1 MSLSLSLGIFENVR
15 SFSTSVPI
23 WSALLLL
30 ILAIALTLS
39 LPVSGPLNLS
49 SFSLGDSNSSSLGVY
64 LPPLLLWISGLSPL
78 SLVSFPQLPKF
89 PPLPATSHRLG
100 PLFLSLCPPLWAACH
115 PRPLP
120 CWLPGSRPASLAV
133 LGRLGNSSWFLEK
146 TTGAERKA
154 LSLPGR
160 PPPSLGPGGLSQ
172 SRPAR
177 GRKPCGFWLLP
188 GGLRIWPPPPGQQP
202 KYYSAGGVGGSRRRP
217 RLKEAFRAARPGASC
232 PQAQASGRP
241 SRDLRWPEGRVL
253 L

>member
-1 MSLSLSLGIFENVR
+1 MLILCSLPLRQSALCFLSHSLHCLD
-15 SFSTSVPI
+15 SVPPSL
-23 WSALLLL
+23 WALGGSLLLL
-30 ILAIALTLS
+30 GTVTPFPGLSPTL
-39 LPVSGPLNLS
+39 PTPTPLDLQPHS
-49 SFSLGDSNSSSLGVY
+49 SFSGLQFLSFCLY
-64 LPPLLLWISGLSPL
+64 LPPRRP
-78 SLVSFPQLPKF
+78 
-89 PPLPATSHRLG
+89 G
-100 PLFLSLCPPLWAACH
+100 PLFLSLCPPCPAACH
-115 PRPLP
+115 HHPPAP
-120 CWLPGSRPASLAV
+120 CRAGSPSAVPPASAV
-133 LGRLGNSSWFLEK
+133 LGRPGNSSWFLEK

-160 PPPSLGPGGLSQ
+160 LPPSLGPGGLSR

-202 KYYSAGGVGGSRRRP
+202 KYYSAGGVGGGGRRP

-232 PQAQASGRP
+232 PQAWASGRP

>member
-1 MSLSLSLGIFENVR
+1 MLPPSLGALSLPLLGSASLHSLG
-15 SFSTSVPI
+15 SPAS
-23 WSALLLL
+23 LLLL
-30 ILAIALTLS
+30 LWPPSPGSLS
-39 LPVSGPLNLS
+39 FRL
-49 SFSLGDSNSSSLGVY
+49 Y
-64 LPPLLLWISGLSPL
+64 LPPRRP
-78 SLVSFPQLPKF
+78 
-89 PPLPATSHRLG
+89 G
-100 PLFLSLCPPLWAACH
+100 PLFLSPCPPRRLRVT

-120 CWLPGSRPASLAV
+120 CWLPVSRPTSLAV
-133 LGRLGNSSWFLEK
+133 LGRLGNSSRFLEK

-154 LSLPGR
+154 LSLPWC
-160 PPPSLGPGGLSQ
+160 PPPSLGPGGLSR

-202 KYYSAGGVGGSRRRP
+202 KYYSAGGVGGGRRRP

-241 SRDLRWPEGRVL
+241 SGDLRWPEGRVL

>member
-1 MSLSLSLGIFENVR
+1 MCFLSHSLHCFD
-15 SFSTSVPI
+15 SVPCSL
-23 WSALLLL
+23 WALGLSLLLL
-30 ILAIALTLS
+30 GTVTPFWGRPSLS
-39 LPVSGPLNLS
+39 R
-49 SFSLGDSNSSSLGVY
+49 
-64 LPPLLLWISGLSPL
+64 LWISGLPPPSPR
-78 SLVSFPQLPKF
+78 VSAPTCHLAGQALYFCRCAR
-89 PPLPATSHRLG
+89 PA
-100 PLFLSLCPPLWAACH
+100 AAAVCH
-115 PRPLP
+115 PPPPPAVLARVSLP
-120 CWLPGSRPASLAV
+120 TGLAV
-133 LGRLGNSSWFLEK
+133 LGRPGNSSWFLEK

-160 PPPSLGPGGLSQ
+160 LPPSLGPGGLSR

-202 KYYSAGGVGGSRRRP
+202 KYYSAGGVGGGGRRP

-232 PQAQASGRP
+232 PQAWASGRP